1 MEPCVIVIIAIVF
14 VIIVLSI
21 ILGVKKCKE
30 KPEKM
35 KGSGLIIE
43 PNRTIFNFSEEIF
56 PIISHEILNNE
67 IIKKYS
73 DVYQNF
79 VKKTETE
86 HSLETDDILVGL
98 SYFHTIFNKF
108 IIKYKKIHEKKIANL
123 KNFYLKTVI
132 SGISKDVYD
141 DANKLIKDYP
151 QRCDNPKYKKKL
163 LKDIIEIVNISGDQL
178 FEHGYK
184 LKEMSEALLKNRT
197 IDNDKMAELITLLTP
212 VKITEKDMIAVAKNI
227 TSTELVNKK
236 EYEEIIGM
244 SRDEY
249 IKLSKEL
256 FGDSIKFVSKG
267 EIIQTIERP
276 KYEINP
282 QKGVSSMFSD
292 KDGEGREWITHEKES
307 IHNKL
312 AYKIKESD
320 DNHADVIPA
329 SVISTI
335 IQILIILNIKKPL
348 IDGLKGSDNT
358 NLFRFL
364 EATRLNMVF
373 ISILSNTIENK
384 AFNTQLSNS
393 YIINQV

>member
-1 MEPCVIVIIAIVF
+1 MEPCVIVVIVIVF
-14 VIIVLSI
+14 AIIVLSI
-21 ILGVKKCKE
+21 ILGVKKRKE

-35 KGSGLIIE
+35 KGSGLIIK
-43 PNRTIFNFSEEIF
+43 PDKTIFKFSEEIF

-73 DVYQNF
+73 GVYQNF

-86 HSLETDDILVGL
+86 HSLEADDILVGL
-98 SYFHTIFNKF
+98 SYFHVIFNEF
-108 IIKYKKIHEKKIANL
+108 ITKYKKIHAKKIVDL
-123 KNFYLKTVI
+123 KKFYLKTVA

-141 DANKLIKDYP
+141 KANELIKNYP
-151 QRCDNPKYKKKL
+151 QRYNNSSYKKTM
-163 LKDIIEIVNISGDQL
+163 LKDIIEIVNISGDKL

-184 LKEMSEALLKNRT
+184 LKEMSEALVKKRN
-197 IDNDKMAELITLLTP
+197 IDNDKMAELIPLLTP

-256 FGDSIKFVSKG
+256 FGDSIKFVSNG
-267 EIIQTIERP
+267 EIIQTTDRP
-276 KYEINP
+276 KYEISP
-282 QKGVSSMFSD
+282 QRGFSSMFSD
-292 KDGEGREWITHEKES
+292 KDGEGREWITRGDES
-307 IHNKL
+307 IYDKL
-312 AYKIKESD
+312 AYKINQSD

-348 IDGLKGSDNT
+348 INGLKGSDNT

-373 ISILSNTIENK
+373 ISILSNTIEDK

-393 YIINQV
+393 YIINHV